1 MENTDSTFLY
11 HSACDEC
18 GSSDANS
25 VYDDGHTYC
34 FSCNTHK
41 QGEKEMQTNVKEK
54 CKDFIT
60 GTVSA
65 LSKRN
70 IDFDTAQKFNYQTGA
85 WFGRPCQIANYYDKD
100 KQLVAQK
107 LRYPD
112 KTFQWLGDAK
122 KATLFGQH
130 LWREGGRMCIVT
142 EGEIDALSISRT
154 NQNKFPVVSIK
165 TGAQGAKK
173 DIQKELE
180 WLEKFESVVL
190 CFDQDEHGEKAAIE
204 CAKLFTPNKAKIC
217 T

>member
-1 MENTDSTFLY
+1 MENTESTFLY
-11 HSACDEC
+11 HSHCDEC

-34 FSCNTHK
+34 FSCNTLK
-41 QGEKEMQTNVKEK
+41 KGVEDLNKQTNTEEPS
-54 CKDFIT
+54 KDFIS
-60 GTVSA
+60 GNVSS

-70 IDFDTAQKFNYQTGA
+70 IDFNTAQKFNYQTGA

-122 KATLFGQH
+122 KAGLFGQH
-130 LWREGGRMCIVT
+130 LWRDGGKMIIIT
-142 EGEIDALSISRT
+142 EGELDALSISRI

-173 DIQKELE
+173 DIQ
-180 WLEKFESVVL
+180 
-190 CFDQDEHGEKAAIE
+190 
-204 CAKLFTPNKAKIC
+204 
-217 T
+217 